1 MAIATSRSRRRQL
14 TTPILLLIT
23 ASLTGCASWQQVL
36 DAQKDADQLLRAGQ
50 MADAA
55 SAEKAKSEP
64 RALPQIPDEIQSCLK
79 KRACV
84 KGKGGKINAKCTK
97 ADGIVA
103 DQHRVI
109 EEHRACTEALLKWYA
124 EVRKAEAMPADGKSR
139 HPQSGEPAATAKKK
153 GAEWP

>member
-1 MAIATSRSRRRQL
+1 M
-14 TTPILLLIT
+14 
-23 ASLTGCASWQQVL
+23 L

-124 EVRKAEAMPADGKSR
+124 EVRKAEAMPADGKPR